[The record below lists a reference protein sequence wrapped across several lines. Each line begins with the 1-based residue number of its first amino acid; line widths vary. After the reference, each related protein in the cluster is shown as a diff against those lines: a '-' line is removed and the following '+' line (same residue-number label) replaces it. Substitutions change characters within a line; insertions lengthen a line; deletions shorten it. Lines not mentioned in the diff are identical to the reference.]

1 LAGRRAPVIY
11 APGPAVW
18 RSLGAAADETA
29 PEMPRNLAM
38 TMILDFYGSLREH
51 RCGICGLAA
60 QRNRAQGGK
69 GQR

>member
-1 LAGRRAPVIY
+1 
-11 APGPAVW
+11 VW